1 MAFNLFYALF
11 CSFGC
16 QQKHYIVG
24 NISLETL
31 MMLNVNHLNVKI
43 REGFFYFMIVYV
55 GKP

>member
-16 QQKHYIVG
+16 QQKHYIEG
-24 NISLETL
+24 NIVNSLETL

-43 REGFFYFMIVYV
+43 RRGFFIL
-55 GKP
+55 